1 MIKNQNVVM
10 WIVTL
15 GLLLIV
21 VGTLLP
27 ILRVNTDLWKYLY
40 GSGALVLLI
49 GRIATA
55 VPKGIS
61 LRLKRL
67 YRLETWSAL
76 LFCVA
81 TFFIFYDRAGTRDW
95 LAFTLAGGAIQ
106 VYTAFMIPRALRKE
120 NP

>member
-10 WIVTL
+10 WIITL

-21 VGTLLP
+21 AGTLLP
-27 ILRVNTDLWKYLY
+27 ILRVDTEAWKYLY
-40 GSGALVLLI
+40 GSGALVLFI
-49 GRIATA
+49 GRLATA

-61 LRLKRL
+61 IRVKRL
-67 YRLETWSAL
+67 YRLESWSAL
-76 LFCVA
+76 LFCVG
-81 TFFIFYDRAGTRDW
+81 TFFIFYQYAGARDW

-106 VYTAFMIPRALRKE
+106 VYTSFMIPRALRKE